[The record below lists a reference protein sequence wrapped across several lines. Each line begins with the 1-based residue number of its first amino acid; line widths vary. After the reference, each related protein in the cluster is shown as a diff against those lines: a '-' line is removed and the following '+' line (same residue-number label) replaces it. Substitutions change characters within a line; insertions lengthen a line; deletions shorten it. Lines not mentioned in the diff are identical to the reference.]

1 MKNSNRSNAY
11 RVATM
16 TVDAQA
22 ISQATSKAEREK
34 FILDQLQIALASSP
48 DVVVMPEV
56 CWCYGV
62 DWHRWGEEAEARDS
76 KRVRTVAKLARSH
89 HCYIAMPIIE
99 RRGSEIFNTLLLI
112 DRGGKIVWH
121 YDKVF
126 LTEPERQLGVSNGR
140 HVEAYDADF
149 GRIGAAICYDLNF
162 HELAHVWE
170 KQQVDAI
177 LFSSMYRG
185 GPTVALWSLI
195 SHAYVVTAT
204 ANEGSQIVDPLG
216 RTLGRTSYY
225 NPVLV
230 RDLPRDYEVF
240 HIDKNVEQWPALRAR
255 YGSRIHLEIES
266 EVAYFLLE
274 SRDPALPVSSLIR
287 EFKLLPLAACLTQAR
302 RKNAP
307 SVALLKAVLSQKQT

>member
-1 MKNSNRSNAY
+1 MRKSNRSNAY

-22 ISQATSKAEREK
+22 ISQAKSKGEREK
-34 FILDQLQIALASSP
+34 FIFDQMRIALASSP
-48 DVVVMPEV
+48 DLVVMPEV

-62 DWHRWGEEAEARDS
+62 DWHRWGDEAEPRDS
-76 KRVRTVAKLARSH
+76 ERVRAVAKLARSN

-99 RRGSEIFNTLLLI
+99 RRGSEIFNTLLLL
-112 DRGGKIVWH
+112 DRGGRIVWH

-126 LTEPERQLGVSNGR
+126 LTEPERQLGFSNGR
-140 HVEAYDADF
+140 DLKAYDADF
-149 GRIGAAICYDLNF
+149 GRIGAAICFDLNF

-170 KQQVDAI
+170 KQQIDVI

-195 SHAYVVTAT
+195 SRAYMVTAT

-216 RTLGRTSYY
+216 RSLGRTSYY

-240 HIDKNVEQWPALRAR
+240 HIDKNVEQWPALRR
-255 YGSRIHLEIES
+255 GYGSRIRLEIES
-266 EVAYFLLE
+266 EVACFILE

-287 EFKLLPLAACLTQAR
+287 EFKLIPLAAYLTQAR
-302 RKNAP
+302 KKNTPA
-307 SVALLKAVLSQKQT
+307 VALLQSVSGR